1 MWHKLDTD
9 KQTSYCTCTN
19 NFGTLDGNKT
29 LIFTPP
35 PPKKKHKKQKKTT
48 SDYSCDEVVT
58 GSFKL

>member
-35 PPKKKHKKQKKTT
+35 PKKKNQKKKKKKKKTT
-48 SDYSCDEVVT
+48 NNFY
-58 GSFKL
+58 K